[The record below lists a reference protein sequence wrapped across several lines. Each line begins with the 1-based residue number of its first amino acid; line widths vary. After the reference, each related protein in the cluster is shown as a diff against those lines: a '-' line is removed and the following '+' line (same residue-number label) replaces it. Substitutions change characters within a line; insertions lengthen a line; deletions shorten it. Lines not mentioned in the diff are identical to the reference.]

1 MDRKTF
7 LGQAGALAMAS
18 LLPRGLFS
26 KTSKRGVA
34 KAEDLFTISLSQWSY
49 HRAIFGDAREDYN
62 WFIKTLHSDPDAVL
76 KGDLDPRDVVK
87 KARQFDVDVVDLVN
101 ILWFGHGQ
109 DGPWLEEFKRR
120 AAGEGVRFGVLMCDQ
135 LGHIGS
141 SSVADRMRSVENH
154 IRWMDTAAELGCQHF
169 RVNAYGDGTYLQ
181 QLNQCAESLRAL
193 AEAAEQYD
201 FDVLVE
207 NHGHPGSNGA
217 WLAMLIEKA
226 DHPKVGAF
234 ADFDNFF
241 MGGWGLNPERRY
253 DTHQGMLDLAPY
265 TRAVSA
271 KSFDFD
277 SDGNET
283 RIDFPLCLQTAMD
296 GGFKGL
302 ASAEYEGEHLSEE
315 EGTRLTI
322 QHLRQVRKEL
332 F

>member
-1 MDRKTF
+1 M
-7 LGQAGALAMAS
+7 LPGLA
-18 LLPRGLFS
+18 FS
-26 KTSKRGVA
+26 RTSNAAARR
-34 KAEDLFTISLSQWSY
+34 AEDLFTISLSQWSY
-49 HRAIFGDAREDYN
+49 HRAIFGDARSDYN

-76 KGDLDPRDVVK
+76 KGEMDPRDIVR

-109 DGPWLEEFKRR
+109 DKPWLDEFKRR
-120 AAGEGVRFGVLMCDQ
+120 AAGEGVGFGVLMCDQ
-135 LGHIGS
+135 LGNLGASDSAERKKAIES
-141 SSVADRMRSVENH
+141 H
-154 IRWMDTAAELGCQHF
+154 IRWMDTAANLGCRHF
-169 RVNAYGDGTYLQ
+169 RVNAYGDGSYLQ
-181 QLNQCAESLRAL
+181 QLNQCADSLHAL
-193 AEAAEQYD
+193 AEAAEQFD

-277 SDGNET
+277 SEGRET
-283 RIDFPLCLQTAMD
+283 RIDFPLCLKTAMS
-296 GGFKGL
+296 GGFSGL

-322 QHLRQVRKEL
+322 EHLRKVREEIYREEKSTGR
-332 F
+332 